1 MHDYLFTTEVVRF
14 AFMFGVA
21 VSMLLYERRHLTT
34 GSIVVPGYIA
44 MFLAM
49 PLTIV
54 ATFANAILSYLI
66 VNRFLRR
73 WFLLYGRTKFTVL
86 AVISIFIQTLMLKF
100 SPTGAWLWE
109 RDIKLLVGVGYVV
122 PALIAHDMARQGFK
136 KTIKSVMLAGF
147 IVATPIAI
155 ALALHM
161 PGINDLAP
169 LRGGGRVAIEAGW
182 IPISVMLSAAA
193 GWGVARNWG
202 LRSGGFMGA
211 AFVAILL
218 GDPWQIVVLAVLALM
233 TYVIVT
239 RLLMNSMILFG
250 RRKFSSMLLVSASL
264 SWALLW
270 IGGEIFGLGV
280 SQHIDIGSLALTPLM
295 VPGLLANDAQRTTP
309 WRVLGGLTLATG
321 FVISMTWSLQAQ
333 IEHRGLDA
341 GWRWLA
347 LATTVAIFG
356 KPVYERLARR
366 FRVPMA
372 ARTKVD
378 VVQAG
383 DHSFGLAGYRNWA
396 AMHREAAE
404 AAERW
409 LATMLGE
416 RPSLA
421 IAGLDTPLPT
431 RRPNDDT
438 RSSNTHAGTDALE
451 ASAEGDETATPST
464 LDDRHASVRNREAR
478 VVDRLR
484 LAALKALGASHG
496 DDRSSRAE
504 SSAATI
510 AASAAL
516 PVRNRSNSTIRGE
529 FDVASHDIV
538 AAVDRPDALP
548 RRQRPSVAA
557 HPDQPGLERRTPR
570 PSVFDQDLTI
580 SQSPHVA
587 TRAHHATSGSEGI
600 HPTEHEPES
609 KSGAFD
615 VFPG

>member
-169 LRGGGRVAIEAGW
+169 LRGGGRIAIEAGW

-218 GDPWQIVVLAVLALM
+218 GDPWQIVVLAVLAVM

-280 SQHIDIGSLALTPLM
+280 SQHMDIGSLALTPLM

-356 KPVYERLARR
+356 KPVYERLVRR

-372 ARTKVD
+372 ARAKVD
-378 VVQAG
+378 AVQAGDAAPTG
-383 DHSFGLAGYRNWA
+383 DHSFGVAGYRNWA

-409 LATMLGE
+409 LAAMLGE
-416 RPSLA
+416 RSSLA

-438 RSSNTHAGTDALE
+438 QSSNTHAGTDALE
-451 ASAEGDETATPST
+451 ASAERDETATPST
-464 LDDRHASVRNREAR
+464 LDDRHASVRNREAQRGRPSAPRGAEGARRIARRRSIVTCR
-478 VVDRLR
+478 VQGGDDCRIRSTAGAEPFELHDSRRVRRR
-484 LAALKALGASHG
+484 LARHRRRRRPTRCTPASATPIR
-496 DDRSSRAE
+496 RSSPGPARVGAPHPTSE
-504 SSAATI
+504 CLPPGRHD
-510 AASAAL
+510 L
-516 PVRNRSNSTIRGE
+516 PVPPRG
-529 FDVASHDIV
+529 HK
-538 AAVDRPDALP
+538 
-548 RRQRPSVAA
+548 
-557 HPDQPGLERRTPR
+557 GTPC
-570 PSVFDQDLTI
+570 
-580 SQSPHVA
+580 HV
-587 TRAHHATSGSEGI
+587 GI
-600 HPTEHEPES
+600 
-609 KSGAFD
+609 
-615 VFPG
+615 